1 MNLKKILD
9 DHFLL
14 LEWFIFSNLS
24 FLTFDVYL
32 AHLASLFH
40 HPGEYVPVIFSLISS
55 LLLLYILVFKS
66 DRLKEGAVKNIGY
79 AIGWGSVITGVLGMV
94 FHLTSNF
101 FSEVTIKSLV
111 YTAPFVAPLSYTG
124 LGLLIILNRKV
135 QQATKEWA
143 YWVIFFALG
152 GFVGNFILALADH
165 AQNGF
170 FNVLEWVPV
179 FSSAAAV
186 GVLLTIFIT
195 QPKKPFFKFCY
206 YVMGLQILV
215 GTAGFLLHVQVNLEG
230 LSPSFFDNFIY
241 GAPIFAPLLLPNL
254 AILAFIGLIDLEKKI
269 SS

>member
-1 MNLKKILD
+1 MILKKILD
-9 DHFLL
+9 DYFLL
-14 LEWFIFSNLS
+14 LEWFVFLNLS

-40 HPGEYVPVIFSLISS
+40 HPGEYIPILFSLISS
-55 LLLLYILVFKS
+55 ILLIFILLFKS
-66 DRLKEGAVKNIGY
+66 DRLKEGGVKTIGY
-79 AIGWGSVITGVLGMV
+79 LIGWGSVITGVLGMV
-94 FHLTSNF
+94 FHLMSHF

-124 LGLLIILNRKV
+124 LGLLLILNRKV
-135 QQATKEWA
+135 DQKTKEWA
-143 YWVIFFALG
+143 YWVIFFSLG

-170 FNVLEWVPV
+170 FNILEWIPV
-179 FSSAAAV
+179 FGSALAV
-186 GVLLTIFIT
+186 GALLTIFIT
-195 QPKKPFFKFCY
+195 QPTREHFKFCY
-206 YVMGLQILV
+206 YVLALQVLI
-215 GTAGFLLHVQVNLEG
+215 GIAGFVLHSQVNLEG

-254 AILAFIGLIDLEKKI
+254 AILAFIGLRDLEKKI